1 MEIPLPDL
9 LIPYAKMKE
18 TFDLYRIEPGKPVH
32 IPYIDDGI
40 PAGFPSPAQDYLQ
53 DTIDLNET
61 LILNP
66 GATYFA
72 RIKSYYLS
80 EEELEKGD
88 GILIDISLRPINGDL
103 ALCVIDGDRMLKYIE
118 RKGGIF
124 LVEGA
129 SKERV
134 EVCEDSNAYILGIV
148 TTILKVRRYKGRRT
162 LIYEPRREPD
172 VKHLTKPK
180 RAIRW
185 GYNPDYKYDVKGVV
199 DLNEEF
205 IHNPLS
211 TTFGKV
217 AGFSLL
223 EDDIHDNDS
232 VIIDSS
238 LEPNNGDLAVSYTD
252 DGFTLKYIKQDDL
265 GLWLLPGNREYKP
278 IRITEENELIV
289 WGIITVSVRQL
300 RQRKQKGKRK
310 K

>member
-1 MEIPLPDL
+1 MEMPLSNL

-18 TFDLYRIEPGKPVH
+18 RFDLYRIEPGESVQ

-40 PAGFPSPAQDYLQ
+40 PAGFPSPAQDYIR

-61 LILNP
+61 LILTP
-66 GATYFA
+66 GKTYFA
-72 RIKSYYLS
+72 RINSYYLP

-88 GILIDISLRPINGDL
+88 GIIIDTTLRPINGDL

-118 RKGGIF
+118 RKRGVF
-124 LVEGA
+124 LVAGA
-129 SKERV
+129 TEERV
-134 EVCEDSNAYILGIV
+134 EICEENSAYILGIV

-162 LIYEPRREPD
+162 LIYQPRKEPD
-172 VKHLTKPK
+172 GKQLTKPK

-185 GYNPDYKYDVKGVV
+185 GYVPEYKYDVKGVV

-211 TTFGKV
+211 TSFGKV

-223 EDDIHDNDS
+223 EDDIQDNDS

-238 LEPNNGDLAVSYTD
+238 LEPNNGDLAVSFTE
-252 DGFTLKYIKQDDL
+252 DGFTLKYVKHDES
-265 GLWLLPGNREYKP
+265 GLWLLPGNGSYTP
-278 IRITEENELIV
+278 ILITEDNELLI

-300 RQRKQKGKRK
+300 RQKGRRK